1 MQLNRNI
8 SISGLI
14 ISVFVFMSAIV
25 FLSEDERHYWTLLL
39 FIPVL
44 LFFIWEGIRKKS
56 ADMGE

>member
-8 SISGLI
+8 SISGLM
-14 ISVFVFMSAIV
+14 ISAFIFMSAIV
-25 FLSEDERHYWTLLL
+25 FLSEDEKHYWTLLL

-44 LFFIWEGIRKKS
+44 LFFIWEAIRKKS